1 MTVAIVD
8 TGPLVA
14 FFDRAERHHRW
25 VVERFAELDAPL
37 LVCEPVLAEAMYL
50 LARYPKAADAVLQL
64 IQNGALSVS
73 FRLDQHLGALRK
85 LLQKY
90 RDTPMSLADACIVRM
105 SEIHDRHAVL
115 TLDSDFP
122 VYRKHGRASL
132 TLIHPAAQYARRCR
146 TARLMLIAFV
156 GLLSLLLAPSAAR
169 LMRLLPYFRR
179 RASLRLWRR
188 PGRTPR
194 AI

>member
-25 VVERFAELDAPL
+25 VMERFEELDAPL

-50 LARYPKAADAVLQL
+50 LARYPKAQVTLLSL
-64 IQNGALSVS
+64 IEDGALSVA
-73 FRLDQHLGALRK
+73 FRLDEHLVALRK

-115 TLDSDFP
+115 TLDSDFL
-122 VYRKHGRASL
+122 VYRKHGRSPLAI
-132 TLIHPAAQYARRCR
+132 IHPA
-146 TARLMLIAFV
+146 T
-156 GLLSLLLAPSAAR
+156 
-169 LMRLLPYFRR
+169 
-179 RASLRLWRR
+179 
-188 PGRTPR
+188 
-194 AI
+194 